1 MGVVIGIDKGL
12 VNATMAKKLHSHT
25 LERKLK
31 RWCGWTRTLIIEI
44 GVDKGCVGRRLKVDY
59 QGSSGEEQSFS

>member
-44 GVDKGCVGRRLKVDY
+44 GVDKGCVGR
-59 QGSSGEEQSFS
+59 S